1 MTTMTTTRPTF
12 QPLADV
18 PALPRPGTPRLV
30 RIPARRCLQVDG
42 KGAPADEAFK
52 AAMGALYGTAY
63 TLKFALKKAGRVTK
77 VGALEGLWARTDDAP
92 FPVQPDHPAD
102 PSKWL
107 WTVLIEV
114 PPEATDAEVQAAM
127 ESARA
132 KRPSEAFERLRFGLL
147 PAEDVVEVM
156 HVGPYATEPAT
167 IELMQATMHAAGVL
181 AVGPHHE
188 IYLGNPNLAAPEKL
202 RTILRQAVEP
212 EG

>member
-1 MTTMTTTRPTF
+1 MTTAMATTTTTRPIF

-42 KGAPADEAFK
+42 KGAPADEVFK
-52 AAMGALYGTAY
+52 GAMGALYGTAY
-63 TLKFALKKAGRVTK
+63 TLKFALKKDGRVTK
-77 VGALEGLWARTDDAP
+77 VGALEGLWARTDGAP

-102 PSKWL
+102 PSKWV

-114 PPEATDAEVQAAM
+114 PSEAAG
-127 ESARA
+127 A
-132 KRPSEAFERLRFGLL
+132 KRPSEAFARLRFGWL
-147 PAEDVVEVM
+147 PEEDVVEVM

-167 IELMQATMHAAGVL
+167 IELMQATMHAAGMQ

-188 IYLGNPNLAAPEKL
+188 IYLGNPNLTAPEKL